1 MTAQPLALRYVTSF
15 TCQVGATALGGR
27 MYVALGKVL
36 AHRSRPRR
44 HFRPAIYRH
53 FGERR
58 GHTCRDRPPPASAMV
73 LVSTVRRISSNR
85 GRLAVVGLI
94 ASTDKP

>member
-1 MTAQPLALRYVTSF
+1 MTRWARQLLRSLAATGNIHHRDNHGCTSLSGRSLRIDHAPGGIFDPQF
-15 TCQVGATALGGR
+15 TDISANAAG
-27 MYVALGKVL
+27 
-36 AHRSRPRR
+36 
-44 HFRPAIYRH
+44 
-53 FGERR
+53 
-58 GHTCRDRPPPASAMV
+58 RDRPPPASAMV